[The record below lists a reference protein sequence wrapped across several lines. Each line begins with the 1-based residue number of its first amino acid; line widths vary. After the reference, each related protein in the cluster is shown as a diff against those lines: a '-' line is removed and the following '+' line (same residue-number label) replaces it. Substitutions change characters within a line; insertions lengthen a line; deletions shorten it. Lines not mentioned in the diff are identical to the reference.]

1 MLNNITNF
9 FNLISTKKVKTQLD
23 PTDLLA
29 IGTKDPRFSGNYQ
42 PTLIEYSNFVSGL
55 VGGSNGQVL
64 FNDNDTISGAAN
76 FYWDKINQR
85 VGIGTSTP
93 AHPLDVRG
101 VNEIIKITATGGG
114 ATIKMQNSFG
124 STWNVGTTGND
135 FYWLYNGINTFMTIK
150 NNGNVLIDTTTDS
163 GYKLDV
169 NGTARVQGNAT
180 VQSLLV
186 PTTNLYDIGTLGVRF
201 RDGYFKGILLA
212 TEMYAEQ
219 FRFAATNYK
228 ILNVGGTQIAQWFGT
243 GNLLIQNGGTFTD
256 AGFRLDVNG
265 TARVVTSILVGAG
278 SGTGTVQ
285 TGVCR
290 ATYFNSYANNFT
302 IFETNNSTGNAKFYQ
317 GVSVGT
323 SSDPVA
329 SAQVEIVSTTQGF
342 LPPRM
347 TSAERTAILTPAVG
361 LMVYQ
366 TDATEGLY
374 IYKSTGWALNS

>member
-219 FRFAATNYK
+219 FRFAATNYE